1 MDRREFIEKSIIG
14 GTAMTIAG
22 TFGCGEKKSQ
32 EQKEIPKRRLGR
44 ADDMLS
50 VIGFG
55 GILVKDEEQK
65 KANDMVAE
73 ACDCGINYFD
83 VAPTY
88 GDAQDR
94 LGPALKPY
102 RDKCF
107 LACKTTQRKKQGAEK
122 ELHESLQKLQT
133 DHLDLYQLH
142 AITTIEDVETVFAPG
157 GAFEVFLKAKKD
169 GKVRY
174 LGFSAHSEEAAL
186 LAMEKYD
193 FDTILFPIN
202 FVCWHHGKFGAR
214 VVEKA
219 KETNKGILALKSL
232 AFTKINRGEERPFK
246 KCWYKPIPIE
256 NDDLLNLA
264 VRFTL
269 SQGTTAAIPPGEPLY
284 FPKALN
290 AAVNFSP
297 ITDEENANL
306 QKIAQSVE
314 PIFKV

>member
-14 GTAMTIAG
+14 GTAMTFSG
-22 TFGCGEKKSQ
+22 TLGCGEKKSQ
-32 EQKEIPKRRLGR
+32 MQKEIPKRRLGR

-55 GILVKDEEQK
+55 GILVKDVEQS
-65 KANDMVAE
+65 KANDAVAE
-73 ACDCGINYFD
+73 AYDRGINYFD

-88 GDAQDR
+88 GDAQDK

-102 RDKCF
+102 RKKCF
-107 LACKTTQRKKQGAEK
+107 LACKTTERQSQGAEK

-142 AITTIEDVETVFAPG
+142 AITTIEEVETIFSPG
-157 GAFEVFLKAKKD
+157 GAFEVFLKAKKE

-174 LGFSAHSEEAAL
+174 LGFSAHSENAAL

-202 FVCWHHGKFGAR
+202 FVCWYKGNFGAR
-214 VVEKA
+214 VVAQA
-219 KETNKGILALKSL
+219 KETNKGILALKSM
-232 AFTKINRGEERPFK
+232 AHNKINQGEEHPYD
-246 KCWYKPIPIE
+246 KCWYKPIPIDNNE
-256 NDDLLNLA
+256 LLNLA

-284 FPKALN
+284 FPKALE
-290 AAVNFSP
+290 AAANFSP
-297 ITDEENANL
+297 LSDEEYARL
-306 QKIAQSVE
+306 QQLAQSVE
-314 PIFKV
+314 PIFRV